1 MVELYIFVSMGF
13 DDFDFS
19 ALYTVTPIEIFTM
32 LLTEIVK
39 KIELLEIYMLIK
51 NYAWNLVFSSTF

>member
-1 MVELYIFVSMGF
+1 MGF

-51 NYAWNLVFSSTF
+51 NYA